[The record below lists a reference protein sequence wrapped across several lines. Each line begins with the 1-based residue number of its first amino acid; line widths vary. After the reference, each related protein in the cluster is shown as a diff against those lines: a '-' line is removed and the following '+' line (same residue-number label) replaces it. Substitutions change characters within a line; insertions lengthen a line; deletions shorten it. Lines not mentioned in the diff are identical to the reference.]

1 MNTNLVLQCSGVG
14 HWWGELQCD
23 FSNGISRGVLHGV
36 DLGVQRGSIVALVGP
51 SGCGKTTLLRAI
63 LGTHPPRAGEIVVF
77 SSGSEPRAQR
87 VQRPGR
93 DRGVVYQQYS
103 LFPFLTALEN
113 VALGLK
119 LEQTG
124 ILFRALCLTRW
135 KKIRRHHLDE
145 AAELLTQ
152 FGLGHALNLYPHQMS
167 GGMCQRV
174 ALAQALI
181 MKPEVL
187 LLDEPFGAL
196 DEQTRRELQ
205 RMLLR
210 LYQKNLRARERGDDA
225 PYTIFLVTH
234 DLDEALYVG
243 DRVVGLSQQWN
254 WREHGFNACPGATI
268 VYDAPAP
275 IFAPEDVVC
284 EDDFADQREEIRCAV
299 FKSMST
305 QPRPMRAA

>member
-1 MNTNLVLQCSGVG
+1 MNATNLVLKCSGVG
-14 HWWGELQCD
+14 HWWGNSSND
-23 FSNGISRGVLHGV
+23 FSDGVARGVLHDV
-36 DLGVQRGSIVALVGP
+36 DLSVSRGSILSLVGP

-77 SSGSEPRAQR
+77 SGSNAQR
-87 VQRPGR
+87 VQHPGR

-124 ILFRALCLTRW
+124 ILFRVLCFSRW
-135 KKIRRHHLDE
+135 GKLRRRQLDE
-145 AAELLTQ
+145 AAEMLTQ
-152 FGLGHALNLYPHQMS
+152 FGLGQALNLYPHQMS

-181 MKPEVL
+181 MKPQIL

-196 DEQTRRELQ
+196 DEQTRRDLQ

-210 LYQKNLRARERGDDA
+210 LYQKNLCARKRGEPA

-243 DRVVGLSQQWN
+243 DRVVGLSQHWA
-254 WREHGFNACPGATI
+254 WRERGYAACPGATI
-268 VYDAPAP
+268 VYDQPAP
-275 IFAPEDVVC
+275 IFSPDDEID
-284 EDDFADQREEIRCAV
+284 EDDFADQHEEIRRAV
-299 FKSMST
+299 FQSAAR
-305 QPRPMRAA
+305 QRNPLRAA

>member
-1 MNTNLVLQCSGVG
+1 MNATNLVLKCSGVG
-14 HWWGELQCD
+14 HWWGEASND
-23 FSNGISRGVLHGV
+23 FSNGVARGVLHDV
-36 DLGVQRGSIVALVGP
+36 DLSVSRGSIVALVGP

-77 SSGSEPRAQR
+77 SGSNAQR
-87 VQRPGR
+87 VQSPGR

-124 ILFRALCLTRW
+124 ILFRALCFSRW
-135 KKIRRHHLDE
+135 GKLRRRQLDE
-145 AAELLTQ
+145 AAEMLTQ

-181 MKPEVL
+181 MKPQIL

-196 DEQTRRELQ
+196 DEQTRRDLQ

-210 LYQKNLRARERGDDA
+210 LYQKNLRARERGEPA

-234 DLDEALYVG
+234 DLEEALYVG
-243 DRVVGLSQQWN
+243 DRVVGLSQHWA
-254 WREHGFNACPGATI
+254 WRESGFAACPGATI
-268 VYDAPAP
+268 VYDQPAP
-275 IFAPEDVVC
+275 IFAPDDEID
-284 EDDFADQREEIRCAV
+284 EDDFADQHEEIRRAV
-299 FKSMST
+299 FQST
-305 QPRPMRAA
+305 TRQRNPLRAA